1 MHEKIFDQQNSTD
14 ISLYNNE
21 EFIFWIGIANANQE
35 IENGSDTTDF
45 NDSDFNSNEVDPD
58 PAARLL
64 QDAEVTN
71 STNTTEPV

>member
-1 MHEKIFDQQNSTD
+1 MHEKILDQQNSTD

-21 EFIFWIGIANANQE
+21 EFIFWIGIANATQE
-35 IENGSDTTDF
+35 IENGSDTTDL

-58 PAARLL
+58 LAARLL

-71 STNTTEPV
+71 PTNTTEPV